1 LETAP
6 ETLQPVERIE
16 AHSEEV
22 KPVMKKAANYFVNPL
37 MAHGGQVL
45 LTETDVVFVP
55 HQFNLVQ
62 RYRLV
67 TPIAQVV
74 RVWKSGTLSKQ
85 VNIQTRDG
93 EVKKFVMWGRDE
105 FIQELESRMHAT
117 GAPGA

>member
-1 LETAP
+1 LETDP
-6 ETLQPVERIE
+6 ETSQPVERIE

-22 KPVMKKAANYFVNPL
+22 KPVMKKAANYFVNPF

-67 TPIAQVV
+67 Y
-74 RVWKSGTLSKQ
+74 
-85 VNIQTRDG
+85 
-93 EVKKFVMWGRDE
+93 
-105 FIQELESRMHAT
+105 
-117 GAPGA
+117 